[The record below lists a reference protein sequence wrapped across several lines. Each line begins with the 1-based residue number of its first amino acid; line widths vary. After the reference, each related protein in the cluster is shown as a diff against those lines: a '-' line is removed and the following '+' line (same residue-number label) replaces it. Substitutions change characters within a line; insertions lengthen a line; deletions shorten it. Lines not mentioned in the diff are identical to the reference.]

1 MFINKST
8 FIFIILLSSISTITN
23 YKCKEGDTEKNVE
36 IGNEVILCLHSV
48 NLQKK
53 VAFKLKVDEYSVIS
67 IEDGF
72 SKLVKSE
79 EGSSNPTD
87 NTDNSDD
94 THTTRRLIMSE
105 DESPSGDESTEE
117 IKEEFIGQ
125 IGNVRTKFPSVNNIL
140 YIILIILL

>member
-87 NTDNSDD
+87 NTDD

>member
-72 SKLVKSE
+72 SKLVKVKKD
-79 EGSSNPTD
+79 PQILQIIQIIQM
-87 NTDNSDD
+87 
-94 THTTRRLIMSE
+94 TH
-105 DESPSGDESTEE
+105 
-117 IKEEFIGQ
+117 
-125 IGNVRTKFPSVNNIL
+125 
-140 YIILIILL
+140 ILLED

>member
-1 MFINKST
+1 M
-8 FIFIILLSSISTITN
+8 
-23 YKCKEGDTEKNVE
+23 
-36 IGNEVILCLHSV
+36 
-48 NLQKK
+48 
-53 VAFKLKVDEYSVIS
+53 DEYSVIS

-72 SKLVKSE
+72 SKLIKSE

-125 IGNVRTKFPSVNNIL
+125 IGNVRTKFPSVNNI
-140 YIILIILL
+140 